1 MKKSSTAKK
10 DLASKLRQ
18 LEQLVGDFMTYW
30 GFKKIHGRIWVH
42 LYTSSQPLDSI
53 ELMKRLK
60 VSKGL
65 MSLAIREL
73 LKYNVIETTSV
84 GRHGSVFYTANPN
97 LLQVI
102 TDVLRQREAEMLKD
116 TESCLNEILNHKKTE
131 FAAQNLDLEKFQNI
145 LKLTESANGTLQ
157 LLLLQQITDRN
168 QTSISLK

>member
-10 DLASKLRQ
+10 DLASKLRK

-73 LKYNVIETTSV
+73 LKYNVIETTGV

-102 TDVLRQREAEMLKD
+102 TDVLCQREAEMLKD